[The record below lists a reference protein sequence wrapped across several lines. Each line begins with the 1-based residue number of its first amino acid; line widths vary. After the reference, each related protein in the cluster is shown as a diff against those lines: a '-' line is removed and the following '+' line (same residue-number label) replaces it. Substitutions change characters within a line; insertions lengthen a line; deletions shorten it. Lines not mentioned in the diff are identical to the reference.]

1 MIHGVI
7 NVCMYVTGVFGAIT
21 RSPENVLLV
30 LCEDETVTMDCT
42 STESNEITW
51 TYDGNTVIS
60 GACQPVHK
68 DDIFMGNPSDAGKS
82 CRLVASQRNA
92 WNDSRIQ
99 TVSGPYGCTD
109 RASLGVTATAMTV
122 VLGMLHIMQKLLGTQ
137 T

>member
-1 MIHGVI
+1 M
-7 NVCMYVTGVFGAIT
+7 FGEIT

-30 LCEDETVTMDCT
+30 LCEDETVTMYCN
-42 STESNEITW
+42 STEPDEITW

-60 GACQPVHK
+60 GRCQAV
-68 DDIFMGNPSDAGKS
+68 DDDGIFMGVSDDS
-82 CRLVASQRNA
+82 RRCQLEASQRNA
-92 WNDSRIQ
+92 WNDTRIQ
-99 TVSGPYGCTD
+99 TISGPYGCTD